1 MKTGLLL
8 ILFNCFFSGM
18 VAISAP
24 NPSLVRVEKNGTL
37 RLSAEKGKAI
47 GPEIKYMPEWRAYG
61 WFTAADRVEWQ
72 VQIPETG
79 IYEASI
85 EYSVDNLEA
94 GKQFILFSSSANLK
108 GIVARSGSWETYKL
122 VKVGTIKLNKGIQ
135 KITFKSQTKFVKGA
149 ILDLREVRLIKV
161 GKN

>member
-8 ILFNCFFSGM
+8 ILLNGLFFGIT
-18 VAISAP
+18 ANAAP
-24 NPSLVRVEKNGTL
+24 QPSLVRVEKNGTL

-72 VQIPETG
+72 VEVPETG
-79 IYEASI
+79 RYEASI

-94 GKQFILFSSSANLK
+94 GKQFILFSSSSNLK
-108 GIVARSGSWETYKL
+108 GKVDRSGSWETYKL
-122 VKVGTIKLNKGIQ
+122 VKVGAIKLSKGIQ
-135 KITFKSQTKFVKGA
+135 KITFKSQTKFTKGA
-149 ILDLREVRLIKV
+149 ILDLREIQLKQV
-161 GKN
+161 N

>member
-1 MKTGLLL
+1 
-8 ILFNCFFSGM
+8 M

-61 WFTAADRVEWQ
+61 WFTAADRVEWL

-79 IYEASI
+79 IY
-85 EYSVDNLEA
+85 
-94 GKQFILFSSSANLK
+94 
-108 GIVARSGSWETYKL
+108 
-122 VKVGTIKLNKGIQ
+122 
-135 KITFKSQTKFVKGA
+135 
-149 ILDLREVRLIKV
+149 
-161 GKN
+161 

>member
-1 MKTGLLL
+1 MKTGLVL

-61 WFTAADRVEWQ
+61 WFTAADRVEWL

-135 KITFKSQTKFVKGA
+135 KITFKSQTKFAKGA
-149 ILDLREVRLIKV
+149 ILDLREVRLSQV
-161 GKN
+161 VKN

>member
-1 MKTGLLL
+1 MKIGLLL
-8 ILFNCFFSGM
+8 ILFNGLFFGIT
-18 VAISAP
+18 ANSAP
-24 NPSLVRVEKNGTL
+24 QPSIVRVEKNGTL
-37 RLSAEKGKAI
+37 RLSAEQGKAI

-108 GIVARSGSWETYKL
+108 GIVARSGSWETYKVAKL
-122 VKVGTIKLNKGIQ
+122 GSIKLNKGVQ
-135 KITFKSQTKFVKGA
+135 KITFKSQTKFNKGA
-149 ILDLREVRLIKV
+149 ILDLREIMLKRIVK
-161 GKN
+161 

>member
-61 WFTAADRVEWQ
+61 WFTAADRVEWL

-94 GKQFILFSSSANLK
+94 GKQFILFSSSGNLK

-135 KITFKSQTKFVKGA
+135 KITFKSQTKFAKGA
-149 ILDLREVRLIKV
+149 ILDLREVRLSQV
-161 GKN
+161 VKN

>member
-1 MKTGLLL
+1 MNTRLLL
-8 ILFNCFFSGM
+8 ILFICFLSGLL
-18 VAISAP
+18 VHAAP
-24 NPSLVRVEKNGTL
+24 NPSLVRMGKSGTL

-79 IYEASI
+79 IYEANI

-94 GKQFILFSSSANLK
+94 GKQFILFSSTTNLK

-122 VKVGTIKLNKGIQ
+122 VKVGKIKLNKGVQ
-135 KITFKSQTKFVKGA
+135 KIIFKSQTKFTKGA
-149 ILDLREVRLIKV
+149 ILDLREIRLSQAK
-161 GKN
+161 

>member
-8 ILFNCFFSGM
+8 ILCTCFFTGIAVKS
-18 VAISAP
+18 VP
-24 NPSLVRVEKNGTL
+24 HPSLVRTEKDGAL

-72 VQIPETG
+72 VQVPESG
-79 IYEASI
+79 MYEVSI

-122 VKVGTIKLNKGIQ
+122 AKVGTIKLNKGVQ
-135 KITFKSQTKFVKGA
+135 KINFKSQTKFAKGA
-149 ILDLREVRLIKV
+149 ILDLREIRLSKV
-161 GKN
+161 VKN

>member
-1 MKTGLLL
+1 MKTGLVL

-61 WFTAADRVEWQ
+61 WFTAADRVEWL
-72 VQIPETG
+72 VQIAETG

-122 VKVGTIKLNKGIQ
+122 VKVGTIKLIKGIQ
-135 KITFKSQTKFVKGA
+135 KITFKSQTKFAKGA
-149 ILDLREVRLIKV
+149 ILDLREIRLSQV
-161 GKN
+161 NKN

>member
-1 MKTGLLL
+1 MKTSLLL
-8 ILFNCFFSGM
+8 ILLNGFFLGI
-18 VAISAP
+18 VANAAP
-24 NPSLVRVEKNGTL
+24 NPSLVRVEKKGTL

-72 VQIPETG
+72 VQVPESG
-79 IYEASI
+79 PYEVSI

-94 GKQFILFSSSANLK
+94 GKQFILFSSTANLK

-122 VKVGTIKLNKGIQ
+122 VKVGSIKLSKGIQ
-135 KITFKSQTKFVKGA
+135 KITFKSHTKFAKGA
-149 ILDLREVRLIKV
+149 ILDLREIRLVKV
-161 GKN
+161 K

>member
-1 MKTGLLL
+1 MKAGLLL
-8 ILFNCFFSGM
+8 ILFNWFFSGM

-122 VKVGTIKLNKGIQ
+122 VKVGTIKLIKGIQ
-135 KITFKSQTKFVKGA
+135 KITFKSQTKFAKGA
-149 ILDLREVRLIKV
+149 ILDLREVRLSEV
-161 GKN
+161 VKN

>member
-1 MKTGLLL
+1 MKNGLLL
-8 ILFNCFFSGM
+8 ILFNGLFFG
-18 VAISAP
+18 ISANAAP
-24 NPSLVRVEKNGTL
+24 QPSLVRMEKNGTL

-72 VQIPETG
+72 VQVPDAG
-79 IYEASI
+79 VYQVSI

-94 GKQFILFSSSANLK
+94 GKHFILFSSSANLK

-135 KITFKSQTKFVKGA
+135 KITFKSQTKFAKGA
-149 ILDLREVRLIKV
+149 ILDLREVRLSQIV
-161 GKN
+161 KN

>member
-1 MKTGLLL
+1 MKTGHLL

-24 NPSLVRVEKNGTL
+24 NPSLVRVDKNGTL

-72 VQIPETG
+72 VQVPETG

-135 KITFKSQTKFVKGA
+135 KITFKSQTKFAKGA
-149 ILDLREVRLIKV
+149 ILDLRGVRLSQV
-161 GKN
+161 VKN

>member
-1 MKTGLLL
+1 MKAGLLL
-8 ILFNCFFSGM
+8 ILFNCFFLGM
-18 VAISAP
+18 VANAAP
-24 NPSLVRVEKNGTL
+24 NPRLVRVEKNGTL

-72 VQIPETG
+72 VQIPDTG
-79 IYEASI
+79 IYEVSI

-108 GIVARSGSWETYKL
+108 GIVARSGSWETYKSA
-122 VKVGTIKLNKGIQ
+122 KVGTIKLNKGIQ
-135 KITFKSQTKFVKGA
+135 KITFKSQTKFDTGA
-149 ILDLREVRLIKV
+149 ILDLREIRLSKV
-161 GKN
+161 NKN

>member
-8 ILFNCFFSGM
+8 ILFNGLFFGIG
-18 VAISAP
+18 ADAAP

-61 WFTAADRVEWQ
+61 WFTAADQVEWQ
-72 VQIPETG
+72 VQVPETG
-79 IYEASI
+79 IYHVSI

-122 VKVGTIKLNKGIQ
+122 VKVGSIKLIKGIQ
-135 KITFKSQTKFVKGA
+135 KITFKSQTKFAKGA
-149 ILDLREVRLIKV
+149 ILDLREIRLSQV
-161 GKN
+161 NKN

>member
-1 MKTGLLL
+1 MKTGLFL

-18 VAISAP
+18 VANAAP
-24 NPSLVRVEKNGTL
+24 QPSLVRLGKNGVL
-37 RLSAEKGKAI
+37 RLNAEKGKAI

-79 IYEASI
+79 IYEVNI

-94 GKQFILFSSSANLK
+94 GKQFILFTSSANLK
-108 GIVARSGSWETYKL
+108 GIVARSGSWETYKSA
-122 VKVGTIKLNKGIQ
+122 KVGTIKLNKGVQ
-135 KITFKSQTKFVKGA
+135 KITFKSQTKFAKGA
-149 ILDLREVRLIKV
+149 ILDLREIRLSHVVKI
-161 GKN
+161 

>member
-1 MKTGLLL
+1 MKTTLLL
-8 ILFNCFFSGM
+8 ILLNGFFLGI
-18 VAISAP
+18 VANAAP
-24 NPSLVRVEKNGTL
+24 NPSLVRVEKKGTL

-72 VQIPETG
+72 VQVPESG
-79 IYEASI
+79 PYEVSI

-94 GKQFILFSSSANLK
+94 GKQFILFSSTANLK

-122 VKVGTIKLNKGIQ
+122 VKVGSIKLSKGIQ
-135 KITFKSQTKFVKGA
+135 KITFKSHTKFAKGA
-149 ILDLREVRLIKV
+149 ILDLREIRLVKV
-161 GKN
+161 K

>member
-72 VQIPETG
+72 VQVPETG

-108 GIVARSGSWETYKL
+108 GLVARSGSWETYKL
-122 VKVGTIKLNKGIQ
+122 AKVGTIKLNKRIQ
-135 KITFKSQTKFVKGA
+135 KLTFKSQTKFAKGA
-149 ILDLREVRLIKV
+149 ILDLREVRLSQV
-161 GKN
+161 VKN

>member
-85 EYSVDNLEA
+85 EYSVDNVEA

-135 KITFKSQTKFVKGA
+135 KITFKSQTKFAKGA
-149 ILDLREVRLIKV
+149 ILDLREVRLSQV
-161 GKN
+161 VKN

>member
-8 ILFNCFFSGM
+8 ILFNGLFFG
-18 VAISAP
+18 ISVNAAP
-24 NPSLVRVEKNGTL
+24 QPSLVRVEKNGTF

-72 VQIPETG
+72 VQVLETG
-79 IYEASI
+79 MYEASI

-122 VKVGTIKLNKGIQ
+122 VNVGSIKLIKGIQ
-135 KITFKSQTKFVKGA
+135 KITFKSQTKFAKGA
-149 ILDLREVRLIKV
+149 ILDLREIRLSQV
-161 GKN
+161 NKN

>member
-1 MKTGLLL
+1 MKSRLLM
-8 ILFNCFFSGM
+8 ILLNCFFLGM
-18 VAISAP
+18 AADAAP
-24 NPSLVRVEKNGTL
+24 KPSLVRLEKNGTL

-72 VQIPETG
+72 VQVPETG
-79 IYEASI
+79 IYQVSI

-108 GIVARSGSWETYKL
+108 GIVARSGSWETYKV
-122 VKVGTIKLNKGIQ
+122 VKVGTIKLNKGVQ
-135 KITFKSQTKFVKGA
+135 KITFKSQTKFAKGA
-149 ILDLREVRLIKV
+149 ILDLREIRLSQV
-161 GKN
+161 NKN